1 MDRVTAKSDF
11 GNIPDEEILDA
22 NARLLAKREARA
34 RLKAEGKLEGWRSPI
49 PVKTAGGLISE
60 LLPMLKVW
68 EVRTKDGGA
77 LPLMDLYES
86 LLEIVRR
93 ARASL

>member
-1 MDRVTAKSDF
+1 MSRVTAKSDF
-11 GNIPDEEILDA
+11 GNIPDKEILEA

-34 RLKAEGKLEGWRSPI
+34 RLKAEGKLEGGHSPI
-49 PVKTAGGLISE
+49 PIKAAGELIAE
-60 LLPMLKVW
+60 LYPMLEVW
-68 EVRTKDGGA
+68 QVRTKDGGA

-93 ARASL
+93 VRASL